1 MAKKRSKIEIDNASQ
16 RKIFNRIA
24 LSAFG
29 ILFCLFI
36 FVSLISFNMQ
46 DSPNPDVISSGMI
59 ANLCGPFGAMISF
72 YFEKYLGPS
81 SLPMLAV
88 ITFCLIKYCM
98 NKPFTQPILRAT
110 GIFLI
115 CGVLSGSVYII
126 NAGNAH
132 SFSSGNGGILGIAI
146 GHFLLAKTATIGA
159 TIILLTAFIV
169 GLLLVADDIVL
180 RVPHTVYRQLHR
192 FISVAITP
200 IADCGTSGKW
210 FNKSSAVLE
219 KDKVA
224 EEEEYEYVY
233 EDEEDEGEEH
243 YEEDEEEDDYDSD
256 ETTGGESEAILAP
269 EEDSDDTE
277 AANDILP
284 LSTEENSKRNTS
296 LKEVSSAL
304 AKIRGIKP
312 TVATDASLNVDYSEY
327 KYPILDLLKEPD
339 LSYKNK
345 QATMVQEKGK
355 LLSKTLKEFKLNA
368 TVIGA
373 ETGPVVTM
381 YEVQLAP
388 GIKIARINSLSRDIA
403 RALSAPCVRIIGA
416 LPGKS
421 TVGIEVPNSIKETVR
436 IKELIQ
442 LAGDK
447 PSKMQIPVF
456 LGKDVNGEP
465 LIMDMAAMPHCLI
478 AGTTGS
484 GKSVCINTLIVSI
497 LLTQRP
503 DMVKLI
509 LVDPKMVEM
518 NSYADLAHLMCP
530 IVTDMKKAEHI
541 LQWCTEKMDERYAL
555 LAEARVRNI
564 VNYNKLTEEEIYERF
579 KPSNAREK
587 AKIPLRIP
595 YIVVI
600 IDELADLMMTSAKE
614 VEAHIIRIAQKSRA
628 IGIHLVLAT
637 QRPQATVVT
646 GLIKSNMPTRIGFR
660 VASRMDSRIV
670 LDQNGAET
678 LLGRGDMLFS
688 EPGAS
693 DLVRAQGAFLDDAEI
708 NCVVDYVKDVSEPSY
723 HPELMQMNTLQT
735 VDVDRDELFD
745 DAVKIILETGRGSVS
760 LLQRRLTIGYS
771 RASRLVDQM
780 AAAGIVGEYKGSQAR
795 EVLLTMAEYD
805 QIQLQMQR
813 DAANGYADMNDDEQ
827 DQSAAQNNPSNGEE
841 TFENSSDS
849 EEYID
854 TASDIVS
861 FSETEEQPITI
872 ATAHTE
878 NEFQG
883 EDALPEF
890 NQAENIDII
899 DNTDI
904 QTMDESTDQIIPDD
918 FEENMTETVSFED
931 EIEND
936 AIEVATE
943 LPDDEY
949 EYVEIDA
956 TEEDGE
962 DAEAQYEYVEVNE
975 DDDDPNAQYEY
986 VEVDEEEDEE
996 DDSDS
1001 DETTQGE
1008 AE

>member
-1 MAKKRSKIEIDNASQ
+1 MAKKKTKVIDEVSQ

-24 LSAFG
+24 FSVFG

-36 FVSLISFNMQ
+36 LISLLSFNIQ

-59 ANLCGPFGAMISF
+59 ANLCGPFGAMIAF

-81 SLPMLAV
+81 SLPILMF

-98 NKPFTQPILRAT
+98 NKPFNQTILRAI
-110 GIFLI
+110 GLFLI
-115 CGVLSGSVYII
+115 CGVLSGATYIF
-126 NAGNAH
+126 NSGNENTF
-132 SFSSGNGGILGIAI
+132 SFGNGGVLGIAI
-146 GHFLLAKTATIGA
+146 GHFLLTKTATIGA
-159 TIILLTAFIV
+159 MIILFTAFIV
-169 GLLLVADDIVL
+169 GLLLAADEIIL
-180 RVPHTVYRQLHR
+180 KAPQIIYHLLQR
-192 FISVAITP
+192 FIAFSLTLATTPMAPTAIVSTP
-200 IADCGTSGKW
+200 LGQST
-210 FNKSSAVLE
+210 VELE
-219 KDKVA
+219 ENITKN
-224 EEEEYEYVY
+224 EYEYEYEYEEGDDEAETPQDEY
-233 EDEEDEGEEH
+233 EDETEDE
-243 YEEDEEEDDYDSD
+243 
-256 ETTGGESEAILAP
+256 
-269 EEDSDDTE
+269 DTE
-277 AANDILP
+277 NIEVIDVDVDNDSSTQTPEILP
-284 LSTEENSKRNTS
+284 FSTENNSKRNTS

-304 AKIRGIKP
+304 AKIRGVKP
-312 TVATDASLNVDYSEY
+312 NVATEANINIDYSEY
-327 KYPILDLLKEPD
+327 KYPTLDLLKEPD
-339 LSYKNK
+339 LSYKNR
-345 QATMVQEKGK
+345 QSTMVQNKGR
-355 LLSKTLKEFKLNA
+355 LLRQTLKEFKLEA

-416 LPGKS
+416 LPGKN
-421 TVGIEVPNSIKETVR
+421 TVGIEVPNSVKETVR

-442 LAGDK
+442 LAGDR
-447 PSKMQIPVF
+447 PFKMQIPVF

-484 GKSVCINTLIVSI
+484 GKSVCINTLIISI

-509 LVDPKMVEM
+509 LIDPKMVEM
-518 NSYADLAHLMCP
+518 NLYADLAHLMCP

-555 LAEARVRNI
+555 LAEARVRNV

-660 VASRMDSRIV
+660 VASKMDSRIV

-693 DLVRAQGAFLDDAEI
+693 DLIRAQGAFLDDAEI
-708 NCVVDYVKDVSEPSY
+708 NLVVDYVKNISQPSY
-723 HPELMQMNTLQT
+723 HPELMQMNTLQST
-735 VDVDRDELFD
+735 DIDRDELFD
-745 DAVKIILETGRGSVS
+745 QAVKVILQTGRGSVS

-805 QIQLQMQR
+805 QIQMQMQR
-813 DAANGYADMNDDEQ
+813 DAANGYGDMGDDNS
-827 DQSAAQNNPSNGEE
+827 DQAAEHITSDIDEE
-841 TFENSSDS
+841 AYKNTIVIEEN
-849 EEYID
+849 ID
-854 TASDIVS
+854 TASENVS
-861 FSETEEQPITI
+861 FTEVPDQPISI
-872 ATAHTE
+872 AIQNIQESFDDDETAITSQDDST
-878 NEFQG
+878 NITFSDGG
-883 EDALPEF
+883 EI
-890 NQAENIDII
+890 N
-899 DNTDI
+899 
-904 QTMDESTDQIIPDD
+904 
-918 FEENMTETVSFED
+918 ETVDKTD
-931 EIEND
+931 EVTAET
-936 AIEVATE
+936 A
-943 LPDDEY
+943 DDEY
-949 EYVEIDA
+949 NYVDVET
-956 TEEDGE
+956 TEEE
-962 DAEAQYEYVEVNE
+962 SEKNPEIE
-975 DDDDPNAQYEY
+975 YEY
-986 VEVDEEEDEE
+986 VEVDEDEEEDPDAEYEYIEVEEEEEE
-996 DDSDS
+996 D
-1001 DETTQGE
+1001 TTQTE
-1008 AE
+1008 LT